1 MFDADTTVHC
11 LFISCFTEKTSTF
24 PTFQGEQGVSME
36 LVTRSLTTCEQFESK
51 AGLEW
56 AREII
61 VDYYTRTE
69 EGWLLGPLVRVLSV
83 SARTNPC
90 QGGLSL
96 SFLLEVQYKIGQK
109 MSLEAW
115 FVKVPKSLQSVA
127 MDQRELVMYNKI
139 FPRLQVGRNSVFATI
154 FFKILFIQVYL
165 SEELYEDQDVDLPI
179 PIIFASSFKG
189 DGVHDF
195 LVTEN
200 LRASHYFQ
208 VFCF

>member
-1 MFDADTTVHC
+1 
-11 LFISCFTEKTSTF
+11 
-24 PTFQGEQGVSME
+24 ME

-69 EGWLLGPLVRVLSV
+69 EGWLLGPLVKVQSV
-83 SARTNPC
+83 SARSNPC

-109 MSLEAW
+109 VSREAW

-139 FPRLQVGRNSVFATI
+139 FPRL
-154 FFKILFIQVYL
+154 QVYL

-208 VFCF
+208 VVVFKI